1 MINMLEKEVKQY
13 KRGNS
18 FTYRIDLSKK
28 DNFAGGE
35 MVKILTLDEYEEFI
49 DTINQYK
56 NQITEKDN
64 IISDLKDQN
73 NNIKLDIGKEVDKR
87 NEEIAKKNEE
97 IKNLIDENQES
108 LQKCYDIIDEKDK
121 SLTQS
126 NEEIRIERDKADKIT
141 QNAQEEIRLE
151 REKNDRLMISKDE
164 MVNNLNS
171 KIEQQNN
178 EIVAYRLLI
187 ERYKSR
193 SFVDRLLNREPEE
206 DLPPRVG
213 APKTFVLESE
223 EDSD

>member
-1 MINMLEKEVKQY
+1 MLEKEVKQY

-28 DNFAGGE
+28 DNFNGGE
-35 MVKILTLDEYEEFI
+35 KVKILTLEEYDEI
-49 DTINQYK
+49 INTIEDYK
-56 NQITEKDN
+56 NQLDNKDN
-64 IISDLKDQN
+64 TISDLKDQN

-126 NEEIRIERDKADKIT
+126 NEEIRIERDKADRIS

-151 REKNDRLMISKDE
+151 REKNDRLMISKDAE
-164 MVNNLNS
+164 LKELNT
-171 KIEQQNN
+171 KIEDQTNQL
-178 EIVAYRLLI
+178 VAYRLLI
-187 ERYKSR
+187 ERYKTR
-193 SFVDRLLNREPEE
+193 SFIDRLLNKEPDE
-206 DLPPRVG
+206 DLPPRVSG
-213 APKTFVLESE
+213 GTYVLESD
-223 EDSD
+223 DSN

>member
-164 MVNNLNS
+164 LVNNLNS
-171 KIEQQNN
+171 KIEQQTN
-178 EIVAYRLLI
+178 ELVVYRLLI
-187 ERYKSR
+187 ERYKNR
-193 SFVDRLLNREPEE
+193 GFIDRLFNKEP
-206 DLPPRVG
+206 DKPRISERKQ
-213 APKTFVLESE
+213 AVLESDD
-223 EDSD
+223 DSI